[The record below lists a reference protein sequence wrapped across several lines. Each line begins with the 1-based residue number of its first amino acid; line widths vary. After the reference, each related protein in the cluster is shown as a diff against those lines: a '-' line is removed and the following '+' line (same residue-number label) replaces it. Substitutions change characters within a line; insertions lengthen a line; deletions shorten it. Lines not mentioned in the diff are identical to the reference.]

1 MSKRIVIALGG
12 NALGNT
18 PAEQLSLVTETAKPI
33 VDLIAQGNE
42 VIIAHGNGPQVGMI
56 NLGMATAAE
65 AKAIK
70 SDMPFP
76 ECGAMSQG
84 YIGYHLQ
91 NAIGNELIARGMT
104 KDVATVVTQVLVD
117 ENDPAFSKPTKPVG
131 AFYDKETAEK
141 IAAEKGYT
149 MVEDAGRGYRRVVA
163 SPKPIDVI
171 EKNTVSALIKSG
183 CVVVTVGGGGIPVV
197 RRDGKLYGTP
207 AVIDK
212 DFASAKLA
220 ELVDADMLIILTA
233 VEKVAINFGKPDQKN
248 LDSLT
253 PDEARRYIDEKQFA
267 PGSMLPKVQAAI
279 QFAESKPGRTA
290 LITLLEKAHD
300 GIEGKT
306 GRRSTCNFLYK
317 SYIKGRAIS
326 TWFFPLLCFS
336 QFFLCIFTKS
346 FGADNLELIF
356 SQFSCNI
363 TIKVQKDLLLQNR
376 KFLRRIQNEEVSCNS
391 AGSRDGSVPRR
402 LRRRR

>member
-1 MSKRIVIALGG
+1 MGKRIVIALGG

-18 PAEQLSLVTETAKPI
+18 PYEQLALVTETAKPI

-91 NAIGNELIARGMT
+91 NAIGNELASRGMA

-117 ENDPAFSKPTKPVG
+117 EADPAFQHPTKPVG
-131 AFYDKETAEK
+131 AFYDKETADR

-149 MVEDAGRGYRRVVA
+149 MVEDAGRGYRQVVP

-171 EKNTVSALIKSG
+171 EKNTVKALVDNG
-183 CVVVTVGGGGIPVV
+183 TVVITVGGGGIPVV
-197 RRDGKLYGTP
+197 CRDGKLYGTP

-212 DFASAKLA
+212 DFASCVLA
-220 ELVDADMLIILTA
+220 QQVEADTLIILTA
-233 VEKVAINFGKPDQKN
+233 VEKVAINFGKPDEKW

-253 PDEARRYIDEKQFA
+253 PDEARKYIGEGHFA
-267 PGSMLPKVQAAI
+267 PGSMLPKVEAAVE
-279 QFAESKPGRTA
+279 FAESAPGRSA
-290 LITLLEKAHD
+290 LITLLEKAKD
-300 GIEGKT
+300 GVAGKT
-306 GRRSTCNFLYK
+306 GT
-317 SYIKGRAIS
+317 AIH
-326 TWFFPLLCFS
+326 
-336 QFFLCIFTKS
+336 Q
-346 FGADNLELIF
+346 
-356 SQFSCNI
+356 
-363 TIKVQKDLLLQNR
+363 
-376 KFLRRIQNEEVSCNS
+376 
-391 AGSRDGSVPRR
+391 
-402 LRRRR
+402 

>member
-1 MSKRIVIALGG
+1 MGKRIVIALGG

-18 PAEQLSLVTETAKPI
+18 PYEQLALVTETAKPI

-91 NAIGNELIARGMT
+91 NAIGNELASRGMA

-117 ENDPAFSKPTKPVG
+117 EADPAFQHPTKPVG
-131 AFYDKETAEK
+131 AFYDKETADR

-149 MVEDAGRGYRRVVA
+149 MVEDAGRGYRQVVP

-171 EKNTVSALIKSG
+171 EKNTVKALVDNG
-183 CVVVTVGGGGIPVV
+183 TVVITVGGGGIPVV
-197 RRDGKLYGTP
+197 RKDGKLYGTP

-220 ELVDADMLIILTA
+220 ELLDADMLVILTA
-233 VEKVAINFGKPDQKN
+233 VEKVAINFGKPDQKG
-248 LDSLT
+248 LDDLT
-253 PDEARRYIDEKQFA
+253 PADARKYIEEKQFA
-267 PGSMLPKVQAAI
+267 PGSMLPKVQAALS
-279 QFAESKPGRTA
+279 FAVSKPGRVA
-290 LITLLEKAHD
+290 LITLLEKAAD
-300 GIEGKT
+300 GISGKT
-306 GRRSTCNFLYK
+306 GTRVH
-317 SYIKGRAIS
+317 
-326 TWFFPLLCFS
+326 
-336 QFFLCIFTKS
+336 Q
-346 FGADNLELIF
+346 
-356 SQFSCNI
+356 
-363 TIKVQKDLLLQNR
+363 
-376 KFLRRIQNEEVSCNS
+376 
-391 AGSRDGSVPRR
+391 
-402 LRRRR
+402 

>member
-18 PAEQLSLVTETAKPI
+18 PYEQLALVTETAKPI

-42 VIIAHGNGPQVGMI
+42 VVIAHGNGPQVGMI
-56 NLGMATAAE
+56 NLGMGTAAE

-91 NAIGNELIARGMT
+91 NAIGNELAARGMN

-117 ENDPAFSKPTKPVG
+117 ENDPAFQNPTKPIG
-131 AFYDKETAEK
+131 SFYDKETAER

-149 MVEDAGRGYRRVVA
+149 MVEDAGRGYRQVVP

-171 EKNTVSALIKSG
+171 EKNTVNALINSG
-183 CVVVTVGGGGIPVV
+183 CVVITVGGGGIPVV
-197 RRDGKLYGTP
+197 RKDGKLYGTP

-220 ELVDADMLIILTA
+220 ELVKADALVILTA
-233 VEKVAINFGKPDQKN
+233 VDRVCINWGKPNQE
-248 LDSLT
+248 SLAEMT
-253 PDEARRYIDEKQFA
+253 VAEAEKYCEEGHFA
-267 PGSMLPKVQAAI
+267 PGSMLPKVKAAI
-279 QFAESKPGRTA
+279 SFAKAGGQAIIASLENAGAAVKGESGTVVH
-290 LITLLEKAHD
+290 L
-300 GIEGKT
+300 
-306 GRRSTCNFLYK
+306 
-317 SYIKGRAIS
+317 
-326 TWFFPLLCFS
+326 
-336 QFFLCIFTKS
+336 
-346 FGADNLELIF
+346 
-356 SQFSCNI
+356 
-363 TIKVQKDLLLQNR
+363 
-376 KFLRRIQNEEVSCNS
+376 
-391 AGSRDGSVPRR
+391 
-402 LRRRR
+402 

>member
-18 PAEQLSLVTETAKPI
+18 PYEQLALVTETAKPI
-33 VDLIAQGNE
+33 VDLIEAGNE

-56 NLGMATAAE
+56 NLGMGTAAE

-91 NAIGNELIARGMT
+91 NAIGNELAARGIV

-117 ENDPAFSKPTKPVG
+117 EKDPAFQNPTKPIG
-131 AFYDKETAEK
+131 SFYDKETAER

-149 MVEDAGRGYRRVVA
+149 MVEDAGRGYRQVVP

-171 EKNTVSALIKSG
+171 EKNTVNALIKDG
-183 CVVVTVGGGGIPVV
+183 CVVITVGGGGIPVV
-197 RRDGKLYGTP
+197 RREGKLYGTP

-220 ELVDADMLIILTA
+220 ELVKADALVILTA
-233 VEKVAINFGKPDQKN
+233 VDRVCINWGKANQESLAEMTVEQAEKYCAEGH
-248 LDSLT
+248 
-253 PDEARRYIDEKQFA
+253 FA
-267 PGSMLPKVQAAI
+267 PGSMLPKVKAAI
-279 QFAESKPGRTA
+279 SFAQAGGQAIIASLENAGKAVRGESGTVVH
-290 LITLLEKAHD
+290 L
-300 GIEGKT
+300 
-306 GRRSTCNFLYK
+306 
-317 SYIKGRAIS
+317 
-326 TWFFPLLCFS
+326 
-336 QFFLCIFTKS
+336 
-346 FGADNLELIF
+346 
-356 SQFSCNI
+356 
-363 TIKVQKDLLLQNR
+363 
-376 KFLRRIQNEEVSCNS
+376 
-391 AGSRDGSVPRR
+391 
-402 LRRRR
+402 